1 MKTTADLPLCLSVA
15 ASVALILTLAGCVTV
30 GPDFHQP
37 EASVEN
43 QWFESLPSQTQS
55 SPDAQAAWWKTFN
68 DPVLAALEQRAYER
82 NLSLQVAGLHIFE
95 ARAQLAI
102 SARNLVLQQGSL
114 SAGTARLD
122 NSGVGPF
129 PPEHIWTEHFR
140 ATASWELDFWGKYR
154 RQIESDH
161 ARLRVS
167 EAAYDNALVSLFA
180 DVANAY
186 IDLGAVELR
195 TQVAKQ
201 NLAAVQQTLGI
212 TQSQYKR
219 GASSMLDVEQAQALL
234 AETEGQIPP
243 LEKART
249 QDRDTLAVLL
259 AQTPDSV
266 DAVLGSASSIPAA
279 PFGIETGIPRDLLRR
294 RPDVRQAAL
303 TAASQSALI
312 GVAKSKLY
320 PSFSLTGMFGMSSGD
335 QHSLGPLEWG
345 SKTVTLF
352 AAGVTLPIL
361 DRGQLQNAVRIQD
374 ATFQEALFDYQN
386 TVLQAQ
392 REVEDAIA
400 TLRTTSASLGSA
412 QRAADASQRALQL
425 ANAQYRAGS
434 VAFDSVLSASRS
446 MLHDRD
452 ALAQNQGQLALA
464 AVSLYR
470 ALGGGWQVAEG
481 RQVVNDE
488 AIAEM
493 EKRTN
498 WGRLIAP
505 PDYSPL
511 ARKVDAADETKK

>member
-1 MKTTADLPLCLSVA
+1 MKTTAIRPLRLGLASSA
-15 ASVALILTLAGCVTV
+15 ALVVVLAGCMTV
-30 GPDFHQP
+30 GPDFQQP

-43 QWFESLPSQTQS
+43 QWFESLPSQTQPTAGS
-55 SPDAQAAWWKTFN
+55 EAAWWKSFD
-68 DPVLAALEQRAYER
+68 DPVLTALEQRAYER

-102 SARNLVLQQGSL
+102 SARNLFLQQGSL
-114 SAGTARLD
+114 SAGAARLD
-122 NSGVGPF
+122 NSGIGPF
-129 PPEHIWTEHFR
+129 PAEHIWTEHFR

-186 IDLGAVELR
+186 IDLRAVELR

-201 NLAAVQQTLGI
+201 NLAAMQQTLGI

-234 AETEGQIPP
+234 AETEGQLPP

-249 QDRDTLAVLL
+249 QDRDTLALLL
-259 AQTPDSV
+259 AQTPDSI
-266 DAVLGSASSIPAA
+266 DTLLGTTSSVPAT
-279 PFGIETGIPRDLLRR
+279 PSGFDTGIPKDLLRR

-312 GVAKSKLY
+312 GVAKAKLY
-320 PSFSLTGMFGMSSGD
+320 PSFSLTGMFGMSSGE

-352 AAGVTLPIL
+352 SAGVTLPIL

-374 ATFQEALFDYQN
+374 ASFQEAVFDYQN

-400 TLRTTSASLGSA
+400 TLRTTRASLGSA
-412 QRAADASQRALQL
+412 QRASDASQRALRL

-434 VAFDSVLSASRS
+434 VGFDSVLNASRS

-470 ALGGGWQVAEG
+470 ALGGGWQIAAG

-488 AIAEM
+488 AITDM

-498 WGRLIAP
+498 WGRLISP

-511 ARKVDAADETKK
+511 ARKVEDADETKK